1 MKQTGVGKIRENINN
16 LKNNVPIR
24 NQLFFTSGSSGGGGG
39 EGLLQY
45 YRALEVGG
53 GKKENQQGLGR
64 PCAMR
69 VWRIKLRNGPL

>member
-1 MKQTGVGKIRENINN
+1 MSPLGTNYYSHQ
-16 LKNNVPIR
+16 VPV
-24 NQLFFTSGSSGGGGG
+24 GGG

-45 YRALEVGG
+45 YRALEVGGG